1 MNAPASPST
10 FLATAAERR
19 IFAPALRWWGGK
31 VAALGRLPARSDFSP
46 EDLTPKAL
54 PYVLISE
61 IGPGAKT
68 VRFRLVGGVHVA
80 FTERDFT
87 GLTLEET
94 YPPNSPALLYIQGL
108 YRELQAG
115 ARPLWS
121 VNSSRHPRLG
131 HSVTMRRMMLP
142 LSNGGDQVDMALSVQ
157 LVVTAAPTAAISIA
171 MWHHAPVVQESER
184 RFLDPVADAR

>member
-1 MNAPASPST
+1 MTAPSSPSS
-10 FLATAAERR
+10 FLASAAERR
-19 IFAPALRWWGGK
+19 IFAPALRWWGDK
-31 VAALGRLPARSDFSP
+31 VAAHGRLPARSDFSP

-61 IGPGAKT
+61 IGPGAET

-94 YPPNSPALLYIQGL
+94 YPANSPALVYMRGL
-108 YRELQAG
+108 YRDLQAS
-115 ARPLWS
+115 ARPIWS

-142 LSNGGDQVDMALSVQ
+142 LSNSGERVDMALSVQ
-157 LVVTAAPTAAISIA
+157 MVVTAAPTTAISIA
-171 MWHHAPVVQESER
+171 MWHHSPVVQESER
-184 RFLDPVADAR
+184 RFLDPATDIA

>member
-1 MNAPASPST
+1 MTPTSVPSS
-10 FLATAAERR
+10 FLANAVERR
-19 IFAPALRWWGGK
+19 IFGPALGWWRGK
-31 VAALGRLPARSDFSP
+31 VAELGRLPARADFGP

-54 PYVLISE
+54 PYVVISE
-61 IGPGAKT
+61 IGPNAEP

-94 YPPNSPALLYIQGL
+94 YPPNSPALAYVRGL
-108 YRELQAG
+108 YRELSER

-131 HSVTMRRMMLP
+131 HSVTMCRMMLP
-142 LSNGGDQVDMALSVQ
+142 LSNGGERVDMALSVQ
-157 LVVTAAPTAAISIA
+157 LIETSAPSSAITIA
-171 MWHHAPVVQESER
+171 MWHQAPVVQEIER
-184 RFLDPVADAR
+184 RFLDAAPEGA